1 MLDRKTFYKL
11 AGSLIKS
18 LIRYKPGEKTPIQ
31 PAAFFI
37 KKDHAVAAINFLTFA
52 NQGLWSTEMERMSAI
67 LGLID
72 FIIVAEANI
81 FFDLESEDIPK
92 DERLVNRRSVVAV
105 SYEGI
110 IPQQAVL
117 LPYRKNGALN
127 VADLTLIPE
136 ESFMNFTNGRRF
148 F

>member
-1 MLDRKTFYKL
+1 MLDRKTFSKL

-18 LIRYKPGEKTPIQ
+18 LIRYKPGERDPIQ

-37 KKDHAVAAINFLTFA
+37 KKDHAVAAVNFLTFA
-52 NQGLWSTEMERMSAI
+52 NQSLWSTEMERMSVI

-72 FIIVAEANI
+72 FIIVAEANL
-81 FFDLESEDIPK
+81 FFDLESEEIPEDK
-92 DERLVNRRSVVAV
+92 RVVNRRSVVAV

-110 IPQQAVL
+110 VPQQAVL
-117 LPYRKNGALN
+117 LPYRKNGTLN
-127 VADLTLIPE
+127 IADLTLIPE
-136 ESFMNFTNGRRF
+136 ESFIDFTNGRRF